1 MKQFINEYLQ
11 TLASKVNM
19 PYVNIT
25 LDVGA
30 AINAYKYLWN
40 NYVIS
45 NTVVIQPGDFHLMRE
60 NFKSYLF
67 LE

>member
-11 TLASKVNM
+11 TLASKANM
-19 PYVNIT
+19 PYVN
-25 LDVGA
+25 VGA
-30 AINAYKYLWN
+30 VINAYKYLRN
-40 NYVIS
+40 NYDIS

-60 NFKSYLF
+60 NFKSNLF

>member
-11 TLASKVNM
+11 SLASKVNM
-19 PYVNIT
+19 TYVN
-25 LDVGA
+25 VGA
-30 AINAYKYLWN
+30 VINAYKYLRN
-40 NYVIS
+40 NYDIS

-60 NFKSYLF
+60 NFKSNLF